1 MFEQQDPNQI
11 QLNSEGQLKHFLT
24 TEGLS
29 RELLSEIL
37 DTADSFVDM
46 SAQQV
51 KKVPLLRGKTVVNL
65 FFEASTRT
73 ASTFE
78 LAAKRLSADVLNLN
92 ISTSSTAKGETLRDT
107 LMTMEAMHSDM
118 FVVRH
123 SDSGAQ
129 HYIAQNVTPD
139 VAVINA
145 GDGRHAHP
153 TQAMLDMLTIRQH
166 KGDFSPLKVAIV
178 GDILH
183 SRVARSQIHALRTL
197 GAAEVRVIA
206 PHTLLPRHIEAL
218 GVQVYTDMK
227 QGLKDVDVVMM
238 LRLQRERM
246 LSALLPSEAEFYKL
260 YGLSEDKLQHAHPDA
275 IVMHPGPI
283 NRGVEIESAV
293 ADGPRSLI
301 LNQVT
306 NGIAVRM
313 AVMSMSM
320 SGQTTEAARRAEQH
334 ASRTE

>member
-1 MFEQQDPNQI
+1 MTQPNEPNRL
-11 QLNSEGQLKHFLT
+11 QLNEQGRLRHFLT
-24 TEGLS
+24 LDGLD
-29 RELLSEIL
+29 RATLTEIL
-37 DTADSFVDM
+37 DTADSFIEVGAR
-46 SAQQV
+46 SI

-73 ASTFE
+73 RSTFE

-92 ISTSSTAKGETLRDT
+92 ISTSATSKGESLSDT
-107 LMTMEAMHSDM
+107 LQNLEAMASDM

-123 SDSGAQ
+123 SQSGAP
-129 HYIAQNVTPD
+129 HFIAESVTPN
-139 VAVINA
+139 VSIINA

-166 KGDFSPLKVAIV
+166 KGAFEGLKVAIV

-183 SRVARSQIHALRTL
+183 SRVARSQIRALNTL
-197 GAAEVRVIA
+197 GVSEVRVIA
-206 PHTLLPRHIEAL
+206 PNTLLPVDIESL
-218 GVQVYTDMK
+218 GAKVFSTMK
-227 QGLKDVDVVMM
+227 EGLDGVDVIIM
-238 LRLQRERM
+238 LRLQKERM
-246 LSALLPSEAEFYKL
+246 EGALLPSEHEFYEL
-260 YGLSEDKLQHAHPDA
+260 YGLTTEKLKYAKSDA

-293 ADGPRSLI
+293 ADGPQSVI

-313 AVMSMSM
+313 AVMSMAM
-320 SGQTTEAARRAEQH
+320 SGQTAAIAAATPE
-334 ASRTE
+334 

>member
-1 MFEQQDPNQI
+1 MAEPKDPSRL
-11 QLNSEGQLKHFLT
+11 QLNDQGRLRHFLT
-24 TEGLS
+24 LDGLDKAT
-29 RELLSEIL
+29 LTEIL
-37 DTADSFVDM
+37 DTADSFIEVGAR
-46 SAQQV
+46 SI

-73 ASTFE
+73 RSTFE

-92 ISTSSTAKGETLRDT
+92 ISTSATSKGESLSDT
-107 LMTMEAMHSDM
+107 LQNLEAMASDM

-123 SDSGAQ
+123 SQSGAP
-129 HYIAQNVTPD
+129 HFIAESVTPN
-139 VAVINA
+139 VSIINA

-166 KGDFSPLKVAIV
+166 KGQFEGLKVAIV

-183 SRVARSQIHALRTL
+183 SRVARSQIRALNTL
-197 GAAEVRVIA
+197 GVAEVRVIA
-206 PHTLLPRHIEAL
+206 PNTLLPVDIESL
-218 GVQVYTDMK
+218 GANVFSTMQE
-227 QGLKDVDVVMM
+227 GLDSVDVIIM
-238 LRLQRERM
+238 LRLQKERM
-246 LSALLPSEAEFYKL
+246 EGALLPSEHEFYEL
-260 YGLSEDKLQHAHPDA
+260 YGLTTEKLKYAKPDA

-293 ADGPRSLI
+293 ADGPQSVI

-313 AVMSMSM
+313 AVMSMAM
-320 SGQTTEAARRAEQH
+320 SGQTAAISAATSE
-334 ASRTE
+334 